1 MKGGFHSAPEY
12 DASGA
17 ICTVPVRCEY
27 CFDIAII
34 DSLAL
39 EHYDL
44 LLFRERGWGNE
55 RFLGSVCSRSG

>member
-34 DSLAL
+34 DSLAV

-44 LLFRERGWGNE
+44 LLF
-55 RFLGSVCSRSG
+55 S

>member
-1 MKGGFHSAPEY
+1 MMQAAQFAQFRL
-12 DASGA
+12 DAS
-17 ICTVPVRCEY
+17 TV
-27 CFDIAII
+27 FDIAII
-34 DSLAL
+34 DSLAV